1 MKNINLFSN
10 KNAFYF
16 YHIIM
21 IVKLKI
27 KVWKLLRHKNIKSG
41 IYESMIFLFNEF
53 LMSLFVLFCFL
64 WVFVRISH
72 LDFDLGC
79 RLLLLRFLFVLIFDV
94 ICRVRF
100 PEIKFWL
107 GLSVTFKCLHV
118 TIILLEGWS
127 DLAFHLSLHSA
138 VHNVLISD
146 QYEDNY
152 DKNNPKN
159 YEPLAWM

>member
-1 MKNINLFSN
+1 MFFIFI
-10 KNAFYF
+10 YR
-16 YHIIM
+16 
-21 IVKLKI
+21 KI
-27 KVWKLLRHKNIKSG
+27 KIKYWKLLRHKNIKRG

-64 WVFVRISH
+64 WVFVSISH

-79 RLLLLRFLFVLIFDV
+79 RLLLLRFLFVLALDV
-94 ICRVRF
+94 NCRIRF
-100 PEIKFWL
+100 AEIKFWL

-138 VHNVLISD
+138 VHNILISD

-152 DKNNPKN
+152 DKNDSQD
-159 YEPLAWM
+159 YEPFAWM

>member
-1 MKNINLFSN
+1 MT
-10 KNAFYF
+10 
-16 YHIIM
+16 
-21 IVKLKI
+21 
-27 KVWKLLRHKNIKSG
+27 G

-53 LMSLFVLFCFL
+53 LMSLFVLLCFL
-64 WVFVRISH
+64 RVFISISH

-100 PEIKFWL
+100 AKIKFWL

-152 DKNNPKN
+152 DKNNSQD
-159 YEPLAWM
+159 YEQFAWM